1 VARVLDDP
9 LPAVHLDAFGP
20 DGLDLLVSFW
30 IADPENGSG
39 NVKSEVNLSIL
50 SVLNDQGVSIPY
62 PQREL
67 LVKGERPIVG
77 GT

>member
-1 VARVLDDP
+1 
-9 LPAVHLDAFGP
+9 
-20 DGLDLLVSFW
+20 
-30 IADPENGSG
+30 
-39 NVKSEVNLSIL
+39 VKSEVNLSIL
-50 SVLNDQGVSIPY
+50 SILNDQGVSIPY